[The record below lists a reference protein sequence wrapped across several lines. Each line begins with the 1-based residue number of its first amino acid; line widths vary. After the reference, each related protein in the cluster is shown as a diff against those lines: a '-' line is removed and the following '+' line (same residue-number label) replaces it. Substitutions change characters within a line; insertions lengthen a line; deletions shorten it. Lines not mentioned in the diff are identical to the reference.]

1 MSAKTSGAKVKQIS
15 NLATAELLEL
25 EHLEKKVFGEAALN
39 RWTLPIIARY
49 GNLFLLTINDQTAGV
64 ASFMSKQRQAFLVGF
79 WVKAEFR
86 GQGMG
91 EFFLGECLEA
101 LVKKNTSTVEVTV
114 SVENKPAHSLYKKT
128 GFKLVEKIS
137 DFYGPGETRLLLQ
150 LNLLK

>member
-1 MSAKTSGAKVKQIS
+1 MSSKTTRVKVKKIS
-15 NLATAELLEL
+15 NFTSAELLEL
-25 EHLEKKVFGEAALN
+25 EHLEKKVFEEAALN

-49 GNLFLLTINDQTAGV
+49 GSLFLLTINNQTAGV

-79 WVKAEFR
+79 WVKTEFR
-86 GQGMG
+86 SQGMG
-91 EFFLGECLEA
+91 GFFLGECLEA

-114 SVENKPAHSLYKKT
+114 SVENKRARSLYKKT